1 MVTSCFGLEL
11 IINPPD
17 FQAERTYLRTEKAY
31 VRRHISSVKGKWW
44 AGVSIPTLGKIG
56 HKEWHAYSRELEKYE
71 HALLRLEKE
80 VDDGL
85 TPAFIDVANLTDRT
99 LRDIRVEVK
108 VKHGTI
114 HKDTRPPER
123 PKRIDGAPDKP
134 SPTAFHGFH
143 GFTRRNIK
151 IERNSFSAEFS
162 SLKPGDSALVII
174 RELYIRV
181 NPDTKL
187 DYEISARGMSAP
199 EAGTYSFAIE

>member
-1 MVTSCFGLEL
+1 MLRLLVMVTSYFGLEL

-17 FQAERTYLRTEKAY
+17 FKAERTYLRTEKAY

-56 HKEWHAYSRELEKYE
+56 HKEWHAYSRELENYE

-108 VKHGTI
+108 VKYGTI

-123 PKRIDGAPDKP
+123 PKRIDGAPE
-134 SPTAFHGFH
+134 FLE
-143 GFTRRNIK
+143 GFTD
-151 IERNSFSAEFS
+151 
-162 SLKPGDSALVII
+162 LGMPMQSALI
-174 RELYIRV
+174 
-181 NPDTKL
+181 
-187 DYEISARGMSAP
+187 GF
-199 EAGTYSFAIE
+199 AGNRRRHGTRDWHW